1 MLFSMNSE
9 ENSMRDAL
17 YPVVL
22 EFATFSATT
31 EMRLACAFIP
41 DVLVRITPYKLIDPS
56 QT

>member
-1 MLFSMNSE
+1 
-9 ENSMRDAL
+9 MRDAL